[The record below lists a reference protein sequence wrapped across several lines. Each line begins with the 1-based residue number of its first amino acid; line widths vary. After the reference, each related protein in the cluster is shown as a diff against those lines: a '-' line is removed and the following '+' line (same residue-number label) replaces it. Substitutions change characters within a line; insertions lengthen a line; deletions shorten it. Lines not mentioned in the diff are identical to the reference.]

1 MQNQNKPLKQVKI
14 IPACRRRKRVML
26 PGLIFSMLLPAF
38 RYIVLPFCTIAL
50 FSMASSAQSIDS
62 LEKAVNNKNITDIQR
77 VNALNILSRD
87 LVFIDQIRSSRLSN
101 EALRTSLKINY
112 PIGQANAYR
121 ILASIYSNNNFDIIA
136 AEYTQKAFKIFQT
149 YDDNEG
155 IANCYITM
163 GHAFRKLQNRK
174 EEILYHKKAFE
185 IFSRLKIPGRIAV
198 AAHNLGESYFTIG
211 EFKKSRALTEY
222 AIKINDSLK
231 NYPVL
236 SNCYKVMGKLEYAL
250 GNSKQ
255 AEIYFKRVLAISK
268 KLGPASQKI
277 ATAESLI
284 QLAAIN
290 EHKGQNKL
298 QLSFLKE
305 AAAYS
310 QENLL
315 SDYLQPVYSAL
326 IKYYASEKNQQ
337 EVLKYLAEYNRVS
350 ALVTVKRLRND
361 IELRQYA
368 IQIYQIHEK
377 EILQL
382 EWENIVTSQQIKA
395 KNKLLIIALI
405 FAVILIGL
413 IIVLLK
419 YLHEAKKAK
428 QVIKESEEKYK
439 NFVEQAS
446 DVIVIYS
453 FDGTIHEFNNS
464 ACVLS
469 GYNREEFAKLKLTDI
484 LVGELIANPDN
495 YKAVMAGEI
504 ITFSRQM
511 KQKDGLLIELEV
523 TVKMME
529 DGRVIAFGRDITER
543 KKAATKLEASE
554 KKLRQVLS
562 STTDNFYVI
571 NRNYEVILI
580 NEVAEKNLLI
590 AWGKPVKSGTNLLD
604 VIPEKSEEPIIQNFE
619 EVFKGKRIEYE
630 LQHTQHELPAWL
642 LINFTPVIDEMG
654 EIIGATVVAKDITER
669 KKAENELKDSEE
681 TRRLIMNSALDAIVG
696 MDTKGLITIWT
707 PQAEKI
713 FGWKEEEAVGKKLSE
728 TIIPHQYREAHQRG
742 LAHYMQSG
750 KGPVLSK
757 IIEIT
762 ALRKGGQEFPIELAI
777 VPVKKGED
785 EFFCAFIR
793 DITEQKKAEE
803 TIQKEKNLSESII
816 NSLPGVFYFYDE
828 NLKLL
833 RWNKQLETVTGYSAA
848 ELTSMN
854 PAAFFD
860 GEDKEYMKQK
870 SRKVFADGKGDIEA
884 SFTTKDGRKVPYYF
898 TGLLMQYEGKPS
910 ILGIGID
917 MTERKKAEEDIREK
931 NKQLQLLSTHLQNIR
946 EEERTHMA
954 REIHDELGQQLTM
967 IKINATWLKE
977 KLVDADEKIVQRS
990 NELVNMLSGTIKTV
1004 RRIAYELRPSLLDDM
1019 GLGAALEWQTKDF
1032 AKRTRI
1038 NIVLDY
1044 PEEELSLSD
1053 DEKTGLFR
1061 IVQES
1066 LTNVSRYA
1074 NAKDVL
1080 VVVKISSDQLLMIIT
1095 DNGIGF
1101 DKATISSRK
1110 TLGILGMR
1118 ERTSMMN
1125 GTYEIESTP
1134 GVGTNVYVTIPH
1146 KA

>member
-1 MQNQNKPLKQVKI
+1 
-14 IPACRRRKRVML
+14 ML

-87 LVFIDQIRSSRLSN
+87 LVFIDQIRSSHLSN
-101 EALRTSLKINY
+101 EALETSLKINY

-136 AEYTQKAFKIFQT
+136 AEYIRKAFKIFQT

-163 GHAFRKLQNRK
+163 GHAFRKVQNRK

-315 SDYLQPVYSAL
+315 SDYLKPVYSVL

-350 ALVTVKRLRND
+350 ELVTVKRLRND

-428 QVIKESEEKYK
+428 QVIKDSEEKYK

-469 GYNREEFAKLKLTDI
+469 GYNSEEFAKLKITDM
-484 LVGELIANPDN
+484 LVGELIVNPVN
-495 YKAVMAGEI
+495 YDAVMAGEI
-504 ITFSRQM
+504 ITFSRQI
-511 KQKDGLLIELEV
+511 KRKDGLLIELEV
-523 TVKMME
+523 TAKMMA
-529 DGRVIAFGRDITER
+529 DGKVIAFGRDITER
-543 KKAATKLEASE
+543 KKAAAKLEASE

-562 STTDNFYVI
+562 STSDSFYVI
-571 NRNYEVILI
+571 NRNYDVILI
-580 NEVAEKNLLI
+580 NEVAKKNLLI
-590 AWGKPVKSGTNLLD
+590 AWGKSVKQGTNLLD

-630 LQHTQHELPAWL
+630 LQHTQHELPAWV

-669 KKAENELKDSEE
+669 KKAEEELKQSEE
-681 TRRLIMNSALDAIVG
+681 KYKNLFQNNPMPMWVLDLEKFDFLAVNDAALQHYGYKELEFLKLTALDIRPVEEKQRFLKEAEPKQENLYNAGIWKHKKKNGDLIDVEIFG
-696 MDTKGLITIWT
+696 YPLLYEGRKAELILVNDITKKL
-707 PQAEKI
+707 QAESLL
-713 FGWKEEEAVGKKLSE
+713 KKLY
-728 TIIPHQYREAHQRG
+728 Q
-742 LAHYMQSG
+742 
-750 KGPVLSK
+750 
-757 IIEIT
+757 
-762 ALRKGGQEFPIELAI
+762 
-777 VPVKKGED
+777 
-785 EFFCAFIR
+785 
-793 DITEQKKAEE
+793 
-803 TIQKEKNLSESII
+803 
-816 NSLPGVFYFYDE
+816 
-828 NLKLL
+828 
-833 RWNKQLETVTGYSAA
+833 
-848 ELTSMN
+848 
-854 PAAFFD
+854 
-860 GEDKEYMKQK
+860 
-870 SRKVFADGKGDIEA
+870 
-884 SFTTKDGRKVPYYF
+884 
-898 TGLLMQYEGKPS
+898 
-910 ILGIGID
+910 
-917 MTERKKAEEDIREK
+917 DIRS
-931 NKQLQLLSTHLQNIR
+931 LASHLVQVR
-946 EEERTHMA
+946 EEERTHIA
-954 REIHDELGQQLTM
+954 REIHDELGQQLTVM
-967 IKINATWLKE
+967 KMDVSWLHE
-977 KLVDADEKIVQRS
+977 KLGKTDKAVSQRTEELKDMLDATVI
-990 NELVNMLSGTIKTV
+990 TV
-1004 RRIAYELRPSLLDDM
+1004 RRIASELRPSMLDDM
-1019 GLGAALEWQTKDF
+1019 GLGTAIEWHLSEF
-1032 AKRTRI
+1032 EKRSGVKTEF
-1038 NIVLDY
+1038 DKMQA
-1044 PEEELSLSD
+1044 ELSLPD
-1053 DEKTGLFR
+1053 AIKTGLFR

-1066 LTNVSRYA
+1066 LTNVARYA
-1074 NAKDVL
+1074 KAKKVTVSL
-1080 VVVKISSDQLLMIIT
+1080 QQKEGQLLLTIK
-1095 DNGIGF
+1095 DNGVGF
-1101 DKATISSRK
+1101 DKKIIAAKK
-1110 TLGILGMR
+1110 TLGILGMK
-1118 ERTSMMN
+1118 ERTVMM
-1125 GTYEIESTP
+1125 GGAYEIKSAP
-1134 GVGTNVYVTIPH
+1134 GKGTTVLVSVPYVINVH
-1146 KA
+1146 E